1 MCALRKD
8 YKEIMPFH
16 WQCSFCNHI
25 MSLQGDIYDE
35 KAIHEAFED
44 YIDLEYLEKHPLI
57 KNDRLS
63 HDVLKNL
70 SEGDTTGLITPIEGQ
85 CTNPECKL
93 SLELQIWLELQL
105 ERKDG
110 SNALFNVTNIILL
123 DGDMI
128 KVNSIPGFYRGVD
141 IAGGLSNLYLR
152 WWHLKGEIFVICPFI
167 GLRELEFFDDV
178 GLKILKTHNSI
189 MVSNPIHNP
198 FNRII
203 TRKNVSHNFK
213 RTQISHLIDSYLY
226 ELSEDRIFLDGQP
239 GSGLLFAF
247 QDNIYE
253 VENVPRGKCFGEE
266 NEPQRFA
273 NYFHGKLYGACFN
286 GMAEVVITSYN
297 YTVVES
303 LQLESLAFIQTSED
317 NLRRQIEIFE
327 HDQHM
332 TITPV
337 DLSRY

>member
-1 MCALRKD
+1 
-8 YKEIMPFH
+8 MPFH
-16 WQCSFCNHI
+16 WQCSFCDHI
-25 MSLQGDIYDE
+25 MPLSGDVYDE
-35 KAIHEAFED
+35 KPIYKAFED
-44 YIDLEYLEKHPLI
+44 YIDMEYLEKHPFI
-57 KNDRLS
+57 KDDRLS
-63 HDVLKNL
+63 FDVLKNL
-70 SEGDTTGLITPIEGQ
+70 SEGDTTGLITSVEGQ
-85 CTNPECKL
+85 CANPECKL
-93 SLELQIWLELQL
+93 SFELKVWMELEL

-128 KVNSIPGFYRGVD
+128 KVNSIPGFYRGID
-141 IAGGLSNLYLR
+141 IAEGLSNLYLR

-167 GLRELEFFDDV
+167 GMRELKFFDDV
-178 GLKILKTHNSI
+178 GLRILKTHNSI

-213 RTQISHLIDSYLY
+213 RTKISHLIDSYLY
-226 ELSEDRIFLDGQP
+226 ELSEDRIFLYGYP
-239 GSGLLFAF
+239 GSGLLFVFKNNA
-247 QDNIYE
+247 YE
-253 VENVPRGKCFGEE
+253 VENLPRGEFFGQE

-286 GMAEVVITSYN
+286 GRAEVVITSYN

-303 LQLESLAFIQTSED
+303 LQPESLAFIQTSED
-317 NLRRQIEIFE
+317 MLRHQIEIFE
-327 HDQHM
+327 RDQHM
-332 TITPV
+332 TITPL